1 MLCVW
6 IDIYDP
12 YESTPA
18 LVLGTKTMR
27 FLSDIEAVFDVDL
40 SLLIDPEESRKD
52 KKNEGKGT
60 F

>member
-1 MLCVW
+1 
-6 IDIYDP
+6 
-12 YESTPA
+12 
-18 LVLGTKTMR
+18 MR